1 MESTGVS
8 YDAQL
13 AKKLQW
19 LTLFRVAIISFLF
32 GATFVFGLDEVR
44 PTEHRFSTNL
54 ALYYMTTFTYMAS
67 FGYLIALRMIQ
78 TQFALVILTY
88 AQLMGDVVLSCAL
101 VTITGGTE
109 SVFSFL
115 FSLTIVNA
123 AIILYRRGAFVMA
136 TLSSL
141 FFFLISLSEM
151 GFLPEALQ
159 FHGVSQLPGASMP
172 GAGKNVE
179 EWLSRLL
186 INVGAFYAIAFLSS
200 YLSEQLRRTS
210 EEYRETRDSLETL
223 KALHQNIVSSIRTGL
238 ITITSEGRITFFNE
252 AAEDLSG
259 LDSEEVLGRDID
271 ELFPALQHIL
281 ENEDKK
287 TLVTM
292 EVTAQVLKGKRSLLQ
307 WNLSPLKDVSGEQ
320 TGQVIF
326 VQDVTRMKHMEEQY
340 TRSRQLA
347 VIGELSARIA
357 HEIRNPLA
365 SISGCVQMLEGNVD
379 DQETSGRLRGIILRE
394 IDHLNVW
401 ISEFLE
407 FSGPIRPE
415 KRSVDL
421 GDLLNQTA
429 EAFRLDPKLSEHS
442 VTVESRGKWYVKAD
456 PIQLRQVIWNLLTN
470 SAQSMPFGGTILM
483 GMDLERRDGT
493 NLIRTFVRDEGE
505 GIPEEVQEKIFEPFF
520 TTKQGGTGLG
530 LATCFRIIEEHN
542 GDIEVESQL
551 GKGSTISVYLPQHE
565 GA

>member
-44 PTEHRFSTNL
+44 PTEQRFSTNL

-67 FGYLIALRMIQ
+67 FGYLIALRLIQ
-78 TQFALVILTY
+78 TQFSLVILTY
-88 AQLMGDVVLSCAL
+88 VQLMGDVVLSCAL

-115 FSLTIVNA
+115 FSLTIVNS

-136 TLSSL
+136 TLSSV

-151 GFLPEALQ
+151 GFLPESLQ
-159 FHGVSQLPGASMP
+159 FHGVSQLPGASIS
-172 GAGKNVE
+172 GSGKNVE

-210 EEYRETRDSLETL
+210 EEYRETRDSLESL

-259 LDSEEVLGRDID
+259 LDSDEVLGKDIV

-292 EVTAQVLKGKRSLLQ
+292 EVTAQMLKGNRSLLQ

-421 GDLLNQTA
+421 GDLLKQTA
-429 EAFRLDPKLSEHS
+429 EAFRLDPKLSDHS

-493 NLIRTFVRDEGE
+493 NLVRTFVRDEGE

-542 GDIEVESQL
+542 GDIEVDSQL

>member
-44 PTEHRFSTNL
+44 PTEQRFSTNL

-67 FGYLIALRMIQ
+67 FGYLIALRLIQ
-78 TQFALVILTY
+78 TQFSLVILTY
-88 AQLMGDVVLSCAL
+88 VQLMGDVVLSCAL

-115 FSLTIVNA
+115 FSLTIVNS

-136 TLSSL
+136 TLSSV

-151 GFLPEALQ
+151 GFLPESLQ
-159 FHGVSQLPGASMP
+159 FHGVSQLPGASIS
-172 GAGKNVE
+172 GSGKNVE

-210 EEYRETRDSLETL
+210 EEYRETRDSLESL

-259 LDSEEVLGRDID
+259 LDSDEVLGKDIV

-292 EVTAQVLKGKRSLLQ
+292 EVTAQMLKGKRSLLQ

-421 GDLLNQTA
+421 GDLLKQTA

-442 VTVESRGKWYVKAD
+442 VTVEARGKWYVKAD

-493 NLIRTFVRDEGE
+493 NLVRTFVRDEGE
-505 GIPEEVQEKIFEPFF
+505 GIPEDVQEKIFEPFF

-542 GDIEVESQL
+542 GDIEVDSQL